1 MDYTCNFSKLSLAQ
15 TAEKLVVKCNNEYDP
30 HIVITSVSKQQQYF
44 AYPASRGFSLEAI
57 KTDKPQE

>member
-30 HIVITSVSKQQQYF
+30 HIVITSVSK
-44 AYPASRGFSLEAI
+44 
-57 KTDKPQE
+57 